1 MRRLGVCCEREKPG
15 GSAKGD
21 KSPESESHCFSH
33 AHKGSHPIPPTPQ
46 QRRTTEWRLNKRW
59 NPCPVFPFCVHLIS
73 ALSLERHHGPA
84 AGRGAIAAHKIAC
97 RVRPSSDRLILQC
110 NIKLRVTD

>member
-33 AHKGSHPIPPTPQ
+33 AHKGSHPVPPTPR
-46 QRRTTEWRLNKRW
+46 QRRTTQWRLNKRW
-59 NPCPVFPFCVHLIS
+59 NPCPVFPFCVHVNL
-73 ALSLERHHGPA
+73 ALSFGDGVRD
-84 AGRGAIAAHKIAC
+84 GRRGRRIATHKIAC
-97 RVRPSSDRLILQC
+97 RVPPGSDRLMLQ
-110 NIKLRVTD
+110 